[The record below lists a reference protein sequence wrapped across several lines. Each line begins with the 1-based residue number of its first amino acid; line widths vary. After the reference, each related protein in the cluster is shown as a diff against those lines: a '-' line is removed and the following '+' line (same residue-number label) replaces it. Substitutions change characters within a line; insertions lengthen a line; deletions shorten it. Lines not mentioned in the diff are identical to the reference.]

1 MSREESLEDQSF
13 INLVK
18 HYEKELR
25 MILNGASFK
34 VVLDVHE
41 LRTLRNRDILAYRN
55 RVWFITK
62 KARDALEMT

>member
-25 MILNGASFK
+25 TIPNGAPFK
-34 VVLDVHE
+34 DVLDDHD
-41 LRTLRNRDILAYRN
+41 LKTLRNHDILTFRN
-55 RVWFITK
+55 KVWLITK
-62 KARDALEMT
+62 KARDVLETT

>member
-25 MILNGASFK
+25 MILNGAPFK
-34 VVLDVHE
+34 DVLDDHD
-41 LRTLRNRDILAYRN
+41 LKTLRNRSILTYLN
-55 RVWFITK
+55 KVWLITK
-62 KARDALEMT
+62 KARDILEMT